1 MPLPALVIAP
11 CRGLIPPPREPRLA
25 CREALTALSSNRLGR
40 SRSTSVCGESGM
52 GEADNAGVIVRPPVL
67 YAAALVALLVLRW
80 LWPLPILPR
89 GGLWPGLVLVA
100 LGVGILIW
108 GRRTLLAGG
117 TNVDPSLPATAVVTS
132 GPYRL
137 SRNPLYV
144 GLALVYFGL
153 TLALDSW
160 WGIVLLVAVL
170 IVMHRGVIQREE
182 RYLEQKFGDGYRQYR
197 STVRR
202 YI

>member
-1 MPLPALVIAP
+1 MD
-11 CRGLIPPPREPRLA
+11 
-25 CREALTALSSNRLGR
+25 
-40 SRSTSVCGESGM
+40 
-52 GEADNAGVIVRPPVL
+52 EADNAGVIVRPPVL

-80 LWPLPILPR
+80 LWPLPILD
-89 GGLWPGLVLVA
+89 GAGLWPGLA
-100 LGVGILIW
+100 LAALAVGILIW
-108 GRRTLLAGG
+108 GRRMLLAGG

>member
-1 MPLPALVIAP
+1 M
-11 CRGLIPPPREPRLA
+11 
-25 CREALTALSSNRLGR
+25 
-40 SRSTSVCGESGM
+40 
-52 GEADNAGVIVRPPVL
+52 
-67 YAAALVALLVLRW
+67 
-80 LWPLPILPR
+80 
-89 GGLWPGLVLVA
+89 
-100 LGVGILIW
+100 
-108 GRRTLLAGG
+108 
-117 TNVDPSLPATAVVTS
+117 DPSLPATAVVTS

-202 YI
+202 YIGRGGLALPRDS

>member
-1 MPLPALVIAP
+1 MD
-11 CRGLIPPPREPRLA
+11 
-25 CREALTALSSNRLGR
+25 
-40 SRSTSVCGESGM
+40 
-52 GEADNAGVIVRPPVL
+52 EADNAGVIVRPPVL

-80 LWPLPILPR
+80 RWPLPILD
-89 GGLWPGLVLVA
+89 GAGFWPGFALAAVA
-100 LGVGILIW
+100 VGILIW